1 MANVNSLVPFRPR
14 TGTGAKLGS
23 VLAIVLTVGLLQA
36 CTTVGPDYEEPETD
50 LPDLWHQDLTRGLKK
65 DGKADLREWWTNLQD
80 PQLTS
85 LIARA
90 GAGNLDLKVA
100 VARILEARASVGL
113 AAGEQLPTVDAFGDI
128 EHGRVSEGTT
138 GELDKNFPRK
148 QTSTL
153 YSTGLDATW
162 ELDLWGRISRSVE
175 SADAELQASV
185 EDYRDV
191 LVSLYA
197 EVAQQYTDVRTAQAR
212 IEALLSNVETQKK
225 TLKLVKDRRRAELA
239 SDLEVAQARLN
250 LARTEAQVPLR
261 RQDLAAAT
269 HRLGVLLGE
278 RPTALYA
285 ELREPKPIPQPPNE
299 ILVGFPTNLLRQRP
313 DIRAAERRLA
323 AQTAQIGV
331 ATADLYPRFSLTGF
345 FAFENFGISD
355 VFDWKNRAYGLGPTV
370 RWNIF
375 DGARIRSNIAGQD
388 ARTERLLSDY
398 EQIVLEALE
407 DVENA
412 MAFYVQENDRE
423 DALLRSV
430 KAAAD
435 SVRLVQTLYVTGLT
449 DFQNVQD
456 QERSKADQDDQYA
469 ESLGN
474 VTGYLIDIYRSLG
487 GGWAPTEEQP
497 ASAVTEA
504 PKSDEGTK
512 TATPQPKANEGI
524 VHVSADAS

>member
-1 MANVNSLVPFRPR
+1 MANGNPSLPNQTR
-14 TGTGAKLGS
+14 TGKGAKFGS

-36 CTTVGPDYEEPETD
+36 CTAVGPDYEAPEAE
-50 LPDLWHQDLTRGLKK
+50 LPDLWHQDLAWGLKK
-65 DGKADLREWWTNLQD
+65 DGKADLREWWTTLQD

-90 GAGNLDLKVA
+90 GAGNLDLKVS

-113 AAGEQLPTVDAFGDI
+113 AAGEQLPTVDAFGQI
-128 EHGRVSEGTT
+128 ENGRVSKGVS
-138 GELDKNFPRK
+138 GNVDNPPRT

-175 SADAELQASV
+175 SADAGLQASL

-197 EVAQQYTDVRTAQAR
+197 EVARQYVDVRTAQAR
-212 IEALLSNVETQKK
+212 IEALLNNVETQKK
-225 TLKLVKDRRRAELA
+225 TLRLVEDRRRAELA
-239 SDLEVAQARLN
+239 SDLEVAQAKLN
-250 LARTEAQVPLR
+250 LARTEAQVPQR
-261 RQDLAAAT
+261 RQELAAAT

-278 RPTALYA
+278 RPSALYA
-285 ELREPKPIPQPPNE
+285 ELRKPKPIPQPPKE
-299 ILVGFPTNLLRQRP
+299 ILVGFPTEMLRQRP
-313 DIRAAERRLA
+313 DIRFAERRLA

-355 VFDWKNRAYGLGPTV
+355 VFDWKNRAFGLGPTV

-388 ARTERLLSDY
+388 AITERRLAEY
-398 EQIVLEALE
+398 EKTVLKALE

-423 DALLRSV
+423 EALLRSV
-430 KAAAD
+430 KAAAN
-435 SVRLVQTLYVTGLT
+435 SVRLVQTLYITGLT

-456 QERSKADQDDQYA
+456 QERSKAEQDDDYA
-469 ESLGN
+469 ESQGR
-474 VTGYLIDIYRSLG
+474 VTKFLIDIYRSLG
-487 GGWAPTEEQP
+487 GGWAPVEQQP
-497 ASAVTEA
+497 ASTVTEA

-512 TATPQPKANEGI
+512 TAKPEPKSKDDI
-524 VHVSADAS
+524 VHVSAHAS